1 MSQLLSQIGCASEYT
16 ELPAKN
22 HWFEGVMTTQNL
34 LRFYDNIL
42 ENRLAR
48 KPIPSTFEFVVVN
61 PGIMGSKYGIVVDQL
76 TSPERPGM
84 LSGNFD
90 PEESS
95 LHLHTSNVHRLHFLP
110 TIPVEWLGSN
120 IIVDGSR
127 IQLLRDVPNLS
138 QWLLRLTNGSW
149 MVSNEIDWSKE
160 QRHGRQ
166 VGGIDALL
174 NTGGTFIIRTPVE
187 SLSLATQVSRNLF
200 QYFGADTEIVALAD
214 PPKSHEGIEIQLF
227 LGNAYWSSPTAHAPP
242 IYVDRHI
249 GLVIQHA
256 NGHCTSYG
264 FSQGLGAIFLWPS
277 PVDNLNLM
285 VWGSDL
291 PGLRSAVRLVP
302 MLASVGQPDFVIV
315 SRECA
320 WKGIG
325 GVRALGHFNSFWNIS
340 KCKNIESTE
349 STSQIGSMN
358 EAMLHLKMND
368 DGEKTKYA
376 MIKSDGPSP
385 LLTSKLENVQAP
397 ASNRSAGVKGK
408 IKYENSDSDL
418 QENLVDALLAKL
430 TEQQQEFP
438 KNAVEEG
445 PGAMKATSS
454 GNSQKPSTESS
465 SSTTILTPT
474 MDASGNAEVPTTKE
488 GETVSV
494 GKAEMLRLKKELIA
508 AKKQLEMQK
517 QELER
522 NRVINHTFDQALG
535 PSVEDVG
542 ISKGVGGPKSRAKLQ
557 HAASVVTSRYGQTQ
571 SDVDAHSDNWEIP
584 STANFNNVSQNSNW
598 PTGQSQPRLNY
609 SPVNPQYQQ
618 PMTIWGPPGT
628 NPALAPRQWNPK
640 AVHQGLPS
648 APMFHQPSGSQQRI
662 FSGPPSPGTIGDGRY
677 VNDFNQYQTGFGL
690 QRTHVGIPRND
701 PMGAQQRGSPN
712 GWPLLGNGIG
722 GLEAMNVGVGPN
734 HAQGMYQPSMPYQP
748 RPIGTPLSP
757 TAAEFRT
764 DQAHANPWNT
774 TASTSP
780 GQVYVQ
786 PMEPL
791 NYRRL
796 LDRSV
801 SCNWKYIVDKIVCN
815 NDQQAS
821 IFLQQ
826 KLKVGTVEQK
836 YEIVEAIVAQAYP
849 LMVNRFGNFLVQR
862 CFEHGTPEQVVA
874 IANAIRGNTLSLSMD
889 AFGCHVVQKAFDAVP
904 EEYKAIMVHEL
915 LRRIPETVI
924 HRYACHVWQKLFEL
938 RWADSPPQIMKYVNE
953 ALRGM
958 WHDVALGETGSL
970 VVQNIFENC
979 LEEDKRPCI
988 NEVLNNIDIVAHGQ
1002 FGNWCIQHICE
1013 HGAPQDR
1020 SRAIDHV
1027 LRYATEYSMDQFAS
1041 KVVEKCL
1048 KIGGSD
1054 FLERYLERVCEG
1066 RQDRPRIPLID
1077 IASDQYGNY
1086 LIQYILTHANN
1097 THREI
1102 VASNVRKH
1110 MVSLRGSKFGSR
1122 VGMLCCNPAYATH
1135 PGPGVGMSST
1145 RYSSA
1150 PAQGPR
1156 FGGAYP
1162 IASYYPVSPS
1172 EAVIL
1177 LELYVA
1183 EDQLLSRISLISK
1196 RDIRYVGTLHEIN
1209 SENSTVALENV
1220 VSWGTEGRDPENEVP
1235 PSDTV
1240 YEYIVF
1246 RGSDVKD
1253 LRIEEPPKE
1262 NQPPKP
1268 PQVPDDPAIL
1278 GSARRPAA
1286 AEIVQ
1291 KHQPESPASFS
1302 QPQREQGQQSFQ
1314 PQQHQQQP
1322 PRFPQHSPYPPY
1334 FNPYGPPPPNQ
1345 RFGPQGFP
1353 QGQGFPGMPYG
1364 APPPGWYP
1372 PPGQGFPNQGYGQ
1385 FPPPQMPIGSGHQ
1398 QNQSRPAPAAMQEQ
1412 QTQQPQLEPEKPVA
1426 TVKLPSASNTPALP
1440 EASLSGPPP
1449 PTESKPDVAAA
1460 LAPPARTETKDPPT
1474 TEKNVQASQKNGRLV
1489 PAVPITR
1496 VSPAVKPAVPINGT
1510 VQSNGANAPKPEA
1523 PAKPTE
1529 TRPTQVATK
1538 SIEEA
1543 NRDARA
1549 AVAAAMAKLPP
1560 APNGQQATKKTPAA
1574 NATKTDNNQNGSTAM
1589 DNLTN
1594 KVNEM
1599 RTNDNIRTSR
1609 QPGTG
1614 GYAAGYRGG
1623 RGNSYRG
1630 GRSRN
1635 DSQSKKVEVP
1645 TTDYDFE
1652 LANAKFNKQDLV
1664 KEAILSG
1671 SPLGSPTV
1679 DGANDMPPTPAVN
1692 GERKA
1697 SEASVSITPA
1707 VGYNKTT
1714 SFFDNISSESKERE
1728 EGAVKKGGREFR
1740 SEEVKKNL
1748 ETFGQ
1753 GSVDGGRGGYRGRG
1767 RGRGGFGGRG
1777 RGYGGRGRGVRGGR
1791 ADMVTES

>member
-1 MSQLLSQIGCASEYT
+1 MSVNASSGSPPSRTRSSAAFVIYEDS
-16 ELPAKN
+16 EN
-22 HWFEGVMTTQNL
+22 VGNL
-34 LRFYDNIL
+34 
-42 ENRLAR
+42 
-48 KPIPSTFEFVVVN
+48 PSTRRR
-61 PGIMGSKYGIVVDQL
+61 GS
-76 TSPERPGM
+76 
-84 LSGNFD
+84 
-90 PEESS
+90 
-95 LHLHTSNVHRLHFLP
+95 
-110 TIPVEWLGSN
+110 
-120 IIVDGSR
+120 
-127 IQLLRDVPNLS
+127 
-138 QWLLRLTNGSW
+138 
-149 MVSNEIDWSKE
+149 
-160 QRHGRQ
+160 
-166 VGGIDALL
+166 
-174 NTGGTFIIRTPVE
+174 
-187 SLSLATQVSRNLF
+187 
-200 QYFGADTEIVALAD
+200 
-214 PPKSHEGIEIQLF
+214 
-227 LGNAYWSSPTAHAPP
+227 
-242 IYVDRHI
+242 
-249 GLVIQHA
+249 
-256 NGHCTSYG
+256 
-264 FSQGLGAIFLWPS
+264 
-277 PVDNLNLM
+277 
-285 VWGSDL
+285 
-291 PGLRSAVRLVP
+291 
-302 MLASVGQPDFVIV
+302 
-315 SRECA
+315 
-320 WKGIG
+320 
-325 GVRALGHFNSFWNIS
+325 IS
-340 KCKNIESTE
+340 ET
-349 STSQIGSMN
+349 
-358 EAMLHLKMND
+358 MLHLQTSND
-368 DGEKTKYA
+368 LENKKQGVNT
-376 MIKSDGPSP
+376 SDGPSP
-385 LLTSKLENVQAP
+385 LSTSKLGNIQAP
-397 ASNRSAGVKGK
+397 ASNDSTSYKVKVK
-408 IKYENSDSDL
+408 HQKSDNEL
-418 QENLVDALLAKL
+418 QENSVDALLAKL
-430 TEQQQEFP
+430 KLTEQHHGTP
-438 KNAVEEG
+438 KKATEGESGAVNATTVEEKQE
-445 PGAMKATSS
+445 A
-454 GNSQKPSTESS
+454 STAQS
-465 SSTTILTPT
+465 SSTTILTPAT
-474 MDASGNAEVPTTKE
+474 DAGGFVEAQTRED
-488 GETVSV
+488 ETISV
-494 GKAEMLRLKKELIA
+494 GKAEMLRLKKELNA
-508 AKKQLEMQK
+508 AKKQLELQK
-517 QELER
+517 QELDR
-522 NRVINHTFDQALG
+522 NRVINHTLDQALG
-535 PSVEDVG
+535 SSVDDVAA
-542 ISKGVGGPKSRAKLQ
+542 SKGIGAPKSRVKSQ
-557 HAASVVTSRYGQTQ
+557 HPVVTSRLGNAQPDNTF
-571 SDVDAHSDNWEIP
+571 SDN
-584 STANFNNVSQNSNW
+584 SDFLASANLNNVSQINW
-598 PTGQSQPRLNY
+598 HGTQPRLNL
-609 SPVNPQYQQ
+609 SPPSSQYQQ
-618 PMTIWGPPGT
+618 PMTIWGPPGA
-628 NPALAPRQWNPK
+628 NPVAAPRQWNPR
-640 AVHQGLPS
+640 VVNQGMPT
-648 APMFHQPSGSQQRI
+648 APMFHQPHVPQPRI

-690 QRTHVGIPRND
+690 QRPPLGNPRND
-701 PMGAQQRGSPN
+701 TMNAHQRGSPN
-712 GWPLLGNGIG
+712 GWPLVGNSVG
-722 GLEAMNVGVGPN
+722 GLEAMNVGLSPN
-734 HAQGMYQPSMPYQP
+734 NAQGMYQPTMPYQQ

-757 TAAEFRT
+757 TAAEFRA
-764 DQAHANPWNT
+764 DQANANPWNT
-774 TASTSP
+774 AVGHAALLPRRRSKITDRYTKASTSP
-780 GQVYVQ
+780 GQIYVQ

-1013 HGAPQDR
+1013 HGAAQDR

-1102 VASNVRKH
+1102 VASNVRRA
-1110 MVSLRGSKFGSR
+1110 VRLWDRSLSF
-1122 VGMLCCNPAYATH
+1122 
-1135 PGPGVGMSST
+1135 SSLHLVKGQE
-1145 RYSSA
+1145 RKVLLSA
-1150 PAQGPR
+1150 PIFVCFEIYGDIVFAR
-1156 FGGAYP
+1156 E
-1162 IASYYPVSPS
+1162 V
-1172 EAVIL
+1172 EAAG
-1177 LELYVA
+1177 A
-1183 EDQLLSRISLISK
+1183 EDEEGGGSGWASGMPY
-1196 RDIRYVGTLHEIN
+1196 YVGTLHEIN

-1220 VSWGTEGRDPENEVP
+1220 VSWGTEGRDPDNEVP
-1235 PSDTV
+1235 PSETV

-1286 AEIVQ
+1286 AENAQ
-1291 KHQPESPASFS
+1291 KQQSESPAHFM
-1302 QPQREQGQQSFQ
+1302 QTPKEQGQPPF
-1314 PQQHQQQP
+1314 PHPQHQQQP

-1372 PPGQGFPNQGYGQ
+1372 PPGQGFPNQGYGH
-1385 FPPPQMPIGSGHQ
+1385 FPPPQMPIGSGPH
-1398 QNQSRPAPAAMQEQ
+1398 QNQSRQPPAAVQ
-1412 QTQQPQLEPEKPVA
+1412 QQPNLPQQSEPEKPVA
-1426 TVKLPSASNTPALP
+1426 TVKLPSSSTTPALP
-1440 EASLSGPPP
+1440 EASLNGPPP
-1449 PTESKPDVAAA
+1449 PNESKPDVKAA
-1460 LAPPARTETKDPPT
+1460 LAPPAPVETKEAPT
-1474 TEKNVQASQKNGRLV
+1474 TEKNVQASQKNSRLV
-1489 PAVPITR
+1489 PAVPIPR
-1496 VSPAVKPAVPINGT
+1496 VSPAVKPAVP
-1510 VQSNGANAPKPEA
+1510 VSSAAQSNGASATKPEA
-1523 PAKPTE
+1523 PAKLTE
-1529 TRPTQVATK
+1529 TRPSQVAAK

-1560 APNGQQATKKTPAA
+1560 APNGQQQIKKPTGA
-1574 NATKTDNNQNGSTAM
+1574 NTVKNENSQNGLTAM

-1614 GYAAGYRGG
+1614 GYAAGHRGG
-1623 RGNSYRG
+1623 RGNSHRG
-1630 GRSRN
+1630 GRPRN
-1635 DSQSKKVEVP
+1635 DSQAKKVEVP

-1652 LANAKFNKQDLV
+1652 LANSKFNKQDLV
-1664 KEAILSG
+1664 KDAILSG
-1671 SPLGSPTV
+1671 SPLASPTV
-1679 DGANDMPPTPAVN
+1679 DGANDVPPTNAMN

-1697 SEASVSITPA
+1697 SEASVSVTPS

-1740 SEEVKKNL
+1740 NEEVKKNL

-1767 RGRGGFGGRG
+1767 RGRGGYAGRG
-1777 RGYGGRGRGVRGGR
+1777 RGYSGRGRGMRGGR
-1791 ADMVTES
+1791 AGVVAES